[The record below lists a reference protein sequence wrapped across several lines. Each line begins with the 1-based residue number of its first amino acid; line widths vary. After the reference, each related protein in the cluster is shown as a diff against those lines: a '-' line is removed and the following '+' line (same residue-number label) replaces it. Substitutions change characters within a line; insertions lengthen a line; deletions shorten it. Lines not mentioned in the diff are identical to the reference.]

1 MTTITIDGIEHN
13 TDTMTDEQKG
23 MVKHIADIDSK
34 INLATFNLTQMQ
46 VAKHAFVTMLKGS
59 LGGQQ

>member
-1 MTTITIDGIEHN
+1 MNTITIDGVEHN
-13 TDTMTDEQKG
+13 IDTMTDEQKV
-23 MVKHIADIDSK
+23 MVKHIADIDNK
-34 INLATFNLTQMQ
+34 INIATFSLTQMQ